1 MSCDLLFR
9 PQGNEPCLCFNLLH
23 LPNENKVE
31 GFVACPSI
39 VMAFSWSEFD
49 RDIDGEFLKMAG
61 ALWLLVYISLK
72 DLWVED
78 AKQAQ
83 NCIKRLGN
91 PFCLN

>member
-1 MSCDLLFR
+1 
-9 PQGNEPCLCFNLLH
+9 
-23 LPNENKVE
+23 
-31 GFVACPSI
+31 
-39 VMAFSWSEFD
+39 MAFSWSEFD
-49 RDIDGEFLKMAG
+49 RDIDGEFLKMAA